1 MGGFLFRSGVS
12 LKDWGER
19 LKWNL
24 LIMIG
29 LGIRDFILRRGVIAD
44 GKIRIG

>member
-1 MGGFLFRSGVS
+1 MGGFVFRLGTR

-24 LIMIG
+24 LIRIG
-29 LGIRDFILRRGVIAD
+29 LGIRDFILQRGVIAD